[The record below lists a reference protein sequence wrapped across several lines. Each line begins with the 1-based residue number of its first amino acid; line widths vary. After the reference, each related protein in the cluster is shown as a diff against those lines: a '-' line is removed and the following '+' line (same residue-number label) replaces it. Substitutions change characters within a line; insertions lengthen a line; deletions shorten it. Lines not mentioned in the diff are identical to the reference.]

1 MANDVRIHVTVTDD
15 ASPALRKVGQQTDK
29 VGTSASGTG
38 SSMLSMG
45 VAFAAVTTA
54 ATVAAGVLYS
64 FYATNRDLEL
74 QLRKSTTVFAE
85 QLPVV
90 KAWADSNAAAMG
102 LSSNQATNLAASMAD
117 LLIPMGMTRDAATEM
132 ATKTIGLAGALSEWS
147 GGQRTAAE
155 AASILQKAFLGET
168 DGLKELGIAISA
180 EQVMAELATKGQE
193 NLTGASLEQAKAL
206 AIQTLVFAKSTDAQ
220 TAYAGGAGTAARAQ
234 AELTAQLK
242 TAHEQM
248 STALAPVIAAVAGA
262 LIGVLIP
269 AIDGLVVV
277 FKFLV
282 DHGTAV
288 ASALGGIATA
298 IAVLMVPKLILLIST
313 TYAYVAALAAQAVAF
328 AMANPLLAAAAVVAG
343 VAAAAA
349 IALALG
355 TARATVEAEKNKSAT
370 DLQTAAT
377 NAQADALKKAT
388 EAADTHSRALDKM
401 SLSQLAAQ
409 FAANEMS
416 GVPDPRVTADLT
428 ARAQAA
434 HANESGLKSAAD
446 AFLESITGDKA
457 RAAAASARTAAGN
470 AAPPAYVTALQDQI
484 RAAYVQGGMKQVEVV
499 RASQANMMA
508 AVDTA
513 AAQMSID
520 LGITIPDATQLMFDR
535 LLAQQTELAKAQ
547 EAIANANMLAQID
560 AYLKG
565 GQAAVDIVKLQ
576 QADTAVEIS
585 KMANNISEAFG
596 IKMPEALG
604 MATEAAAGSA
614 SAMAEMGKQ
623 ATSLAV
629 QLFKTTGNTAQQGAF
644 GALAFAVTARD
655 AAANRGDLGA
665 LPGLDAAV
673 ATALANAN
681 APKMASGGIVRARP
695 GGTMALLGE
704 GGRDEAVIPLGS
716 GGMGGTVNVYLSG
729 VITDPVAT
737 GKAVA
742 AALNTASRTTGPLL
756 LSGTV
761 Q

>member
-1 MANDVRIHVTVTDD
+1 MANDVRINVTVTDD
-15 ASPALRKVGQQTDK
+15 ASPALRKVAQETDK

-45 VAFAAVTTA
+45 VTFAAVTTA

-132 ATKTIGLAGALSEWS
+132 ATKTIGLSGALAEWS

-155 AASILQKAFLGET
+155 VASILQKAFLGET

-193 NLTGASLEQAKAL
+193 NLTGSALEQAKAL
-206 AIQTLVFAKSTDAQ
+206 AIQKLVFEKSTDAQ
-220 TAYAGGAGTAARAQ
+220 AAYAGGAGTAARAQ
-234 AELTAQLK
+234 AELTAHLV

-248 STALAPVIAAVAGA
+248 SAALAPAIAAVAGA
-262 LIGVLIP
+262 LVGVLIP

-288 ASALGGIATA
+288 ASTLGGVATA
-298 IAVLMVPKLILLIST
+298 IAVLMVPKLILLIAT
-313 TYAYVAALAAQAVAF
+313 TWGYVAALTAQAVAF

-355 TARATVEAEKNKSAT
+355 TARSTVEAEKNKSAT
-370 DLQTAAT
+370 DLQTAST

-388 EAADTHSRALDKM
+388 EAADAHSRALAKM
-401 SLSQLAAQ
+401 SLAQLAAEYAKNQ
-409 FAANEMS
+409 MLEN
-416 GVPDPRVTADLT
+416 PDPALAAQLDVMAQMKNQRDKQLT
-428 ARAQAA
+428 GI
-434 HANESGLKSAAD
+434 SD
-446 AFLESITGDKA
+446 AFIESITGDKA
-457 RAAAASARTAAGN
+457 RAAATSAGN

-499 RASQANMMA
+499 RRSQADMMA

-513 AAQMSID
+513 AAKMSID
-520 LGITIPDATQLMFDR
+520 LGIQMPDATQLMFDKM
-535 LLAQQTELAKAQ
+535 LKQQTDLAAAQ

-585 KMANNISEAFG
+585 KMANNISKAFG
-596 IKMPEALG
+596 IEMKDALEI
-604 MATEAAAGSA
+604 ATKAAGATA
-614 SAMAEMGKQ
+614 SAMLEMGKQ
-623 ATSLAV
+623 AVSLAQ
-629 QLFKTTGNTAQQGAF
+629 QLWKTTGNTAQQGAMDE
-644 GALAFAVTARD
+644 LASAVTARD
-655 AAANRGDLGA
+655 AAANRRDLAA
-665 LPGLDAAV
+665 LPELDAAV
-673 ATALANAN
+673 ARALAKVN

-737 GKAVA
+737 GRAVA

>member
-15 ASPALRKVGQQTDK
+15 ASPALRKVGQETDK
-29 VGTSASGTG
+29 VGASASGTG

-102 LSSNQATNLAASMAD
+102 LTSNQATNLAASMAD

-132 ATKTIGLAGALSEWS
+132 ATKTIGLSGALAEWS

-155 AASILQKAFLGET
+155 VASILQKAFLGET

-180 EQVMAELATKGQE
+180 EQVMAELAKKGQE
-193 NLTGASLEQAKAL
+193 DLTGSVLEQAKAL
-206 AIQTLVFAKSTDAQ
+206 AIQKLVFEKSTDAQ
-220 TAYAGGAGTAARAQ
+220 AAYAGGAGTAARAQ
-234 AELTAQLK
+234 AELTAHLK

-248 STALAPVIAAVAGA
+248 SAALAPAIAAVGGA
-262 LIGVLIP
+262 LVGVLIP

-282 DHGTAV
+282 DHGTVV
-288 ASALGGIATA
+288 ASTLGGIATA
-298 IAVLMVPKLILLIST
+298 IAVLMVPKLILLIAT
-313 TYAYVAALAAQAVAF
+313 TWAYVAALTAQAVAF
-328 AMANPLLAAAAVVAG
+328 AMANPLLAAAAVIAG

-355 TARATVEAEKNKSAT
+355 TARSTVETEKNKSAT
-370 DLQTAAT
+370 DLQTAST

-409 FAANEMS
+409 FAANQMS

-434 HANESGLKSAAD
+434 HAMESGLKSITD
-446 AFLESITGDKA
+446 AFMESITGDKA
-457 RAAAASARTAAGN
+457 RAAATSAGN

-484 RAAYVQGGMKQVEVV
+484 RAAYAQGGMKQVEVV
-499 RASQANMMA
+499 RRSQEQMMA

-513 AAQMSID
+513 AAKMSID
-520 LGITIPDATQLMFDR
+520 LGINLPDATQLMFDKM
-535 LLAQQTELAKAQ
+535 LAQQTELAAAQ

-585 KMANNISEAFG
+585 KMANNIGEAFG
-596 IKMPEALG
+596 ILMPEALG
-604 MATEAAAGSA
+604 LATKAAGATAAA
-614 SAMAEMGKQ
+614 MADMGKQ
-623 ATSLAV
+623 ATSLAQ
-629 QLFKTTGNTAQQGAF
+629 QLWKTTGNTAQQGAMA
-644 GALAFAVTARD
+644 GLASAVIGGNPAEIQ
-655 AAANRGDLGA
+655 
-665 LPGLDAAV
+665 AAV
-673 ATALANAN
+673 EASNAL
-681 APKMASGGIVRARP
+681 SRARNP
-695 GGTMALLGE
+695 EIPKSE
-704 GGRDEAVIPLGS
+704 GG
-716 GGMGGTVNVYLSG
+716 GGPERMGGGDVNVYLSG

-737 GKAVA
+737 GQAVA
-742 AALNTASRTTGPLL
+742 AALNSASRTTGPLL

-761 Q
+761 QP